1 MGIKNS
7 LRINVDQIAR
17 ALIKSGDLD
26 KEYDCGL
33 EYEHDD
39 AVDVEDLI
47 DIAIDSIGTYG
58 EAGLRALINRA
69 TVEVEKISSEVRATQ
84 ATESQER
91 QMMQAR
97 LTDFD
102 QIALLSA
109 VGRIGGDMH
118 EYDAAAVLLL
128 TGAYTAS
135 ELCRLP
141 SATLRELLA

>member
-26 KEYDCGL
+26 KECDCGL
-33 EYEHDD
+33 GYEHDD

-69 TVEVEKISSEVRATQ
+69 TIEVEKINSEVRATQ
-84 ATESQER
+84 ATEREER
-91 QMMQAR
+91 QMIQAR

-118 EYDAAAVLLL
+118 EYDAAALLLL

>member
-26 KEYDCGL
+26 KECDCGL

-39 AVDVEDLI
+39 AIDVEDLI
-47 DIAIDSIGTYG
+47 GIAIDSIGIYG
-58 EAGLRALINRA
+58 EAGLRALISRA
-69 TVEVEKISSEVRATQ
+69 NNEIGKLNLKVRATQ
-84 ATESQER
+84 AKEPEENKNTSVR
-91 QMMQAR
+91 Y
-97 LTDFD
+97 TDYD
-102 QIALLSA
+102 QVDLLCA
-109 VGRIGGDMH
+109 VGSIGGDMH
-118 EYDAAAVLLL
+118 DYDAATLLML

-141 SATLRELLA
+141 PATLRELLA